1 MALPQV
7 SNLNEGPTKT
17 WAPTIIQK
25 LCVALGER
33 HAQCAR
39 NEAKI
44 SINDDVPLNDDKKNV
59 DTKIPKLNFFSY
71 FKPL

>member
-17 WAPTIIQK
+17 WAPHYYTK
-25 LCVALGER
+25 TMKENCVALGER
-33 HAQCAR
+33 CAQCAR

-44 SINDDVPLNDDKKNV
+44 SINDDVPLDDG
-59 DTKIPKLNFFSY
+59 FR
-71 FKPL
+71 